1 MFNMDTIKE
10 VSSVI
15 RLWFCVFL
23 YDHQLRFGYS
33 LKCDSLPIPTR
44 VFISMDEFLV
54 VDRVYRSCDCLH
66 GRLASL

>member
-1 MFNMDTIKE
+1 MDTIKE

-54 VDRVYRSCDCLH
+54 VD
-66 GRLASL
+66 